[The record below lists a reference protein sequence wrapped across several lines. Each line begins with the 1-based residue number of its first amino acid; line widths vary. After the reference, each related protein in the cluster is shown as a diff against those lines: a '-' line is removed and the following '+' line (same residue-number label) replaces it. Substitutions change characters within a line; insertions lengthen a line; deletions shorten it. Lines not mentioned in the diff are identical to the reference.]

1 MPAVLYTTFAL
12 INKEVSSAVIDA
24 IKVNLGNQSVSKI
37 VVLTESSIEAVIG
50 ACNEFADNK
59 IKLIQVDRRP
69 TFRDMFDAIN
79 VECFASSELSILL
92 NSDISIPSEEVLNR
106 LQASIDYA
114 SRIYKKV
121 AFSLTRHD
129 KLNNEVGITLKSGMG
144 LPNVLSSDAWV
155 FNSKIECEHPC
166 IT

>member
-79 VECFASSELSILL
+79 GECFASSELSILL
-92 NSDISIPSEEVLNR
+92 NSDISIPSEEILNR
-106 LQASIDYA
+106 LQASIDL
-114 SRIYKKV
+114 R
-121 AFSLTRHD
+121 LEN
-129 KLNNEVGITLKSGMG
+129 L
-144 LPNVLSSDAWV
+144 
-155 FNSKIECEHPC
+155 
-166 IT
+166 